1 MSIEEIVLEAEER
14 MEKSVALLTDQL
26 RGVRTGRANVGLVD
40 SIRVEYYGSQT
51 PLKQLANLSTPEPQQ
66 ILIRPFDPS
75 VVGDI
80 VKAIQS
86 SDIGLMPNSDGK
98 VVRLNV
104 PALSDRTAQEA
115 GRPRQGP
122 RRGSPGLD
130 PQHPPRRQQAGR
142 PRTGREA
149 HDRGRPRPVAR
160 KRSRPSPSGSRARST
175 SWPKRSR
182 PRCSNFDQPPGKV
195 IRDSEIPDL
204 DCFHSENY
212 TADVFDRWRSR
223 SGGCTSFRI

>member
-1 MSIEEIVLEAEER
+1 MSIEEIALEAEER

-40 SIRVEYYGSQT
+40 SIRVDYYGSPT

-75 VVGDI
+75 VIGDI
-80 VKAIQS
+80 VKAIQT
-86 SDIGLMPNSDGK
+86 SDIGLTPNSDSK

-104 PALSDRTAQEA
+104 PVALGRAAQEA

-122 RRGSPGLD
+122 RRGGPRLD

-142 PRTGREA
+142 PRADRQDP
-149 HDRGRPRPVAR
+149 HRGRPRDAAR
-160 KRSRPSPSGSRARST
+160 KRSRP
-175 SWPKRSR
+175 
-182 PRCSNFDQPPGKV
+182 
-195 IRDSEIPDL
+195 
-204 DCFHSENY
+204 
-212 TADVFDRWRSR
+212 
-223 SGGCTSFRI
+223 